1 MIGFAEQS
9 YPRAIVGENYMPL
22 RENYD
27 YKVIDM
33 IEKWLNE
40 NNLILM
46 GKVRSI

>member
-9 YPRAIVGENYMPL
+9 YPRAIVGGNYLPL
-22 RENYD
+22 RDNYD
-27 YKVIDM
+27 CEVIDM

-46 GKVRSI
+46 GSVR